1 LDNAI
6 RLRWA
11 LRDIKG
17 KRLKLTPVDPSDI
30 RVLIDMDYVEM
41 INNEPSLRP
50 QVCSRWRS
58 AIDGN
63 RRVIGPANPYA
74 PPPIADAAQSP
85 AISSK
90 LGCFSVNLNLRRRI
104 AWKRCRQ
111 SVLMRPQLDAAA
123 LNRRSPRFG
132 AADPGGE
139 GKWLGVHALEARC
152 FQPRLGPCDRPPMGF
167 GVAENC
173 QISLMRGSEMK
184 CAERSQCDGPAS

>member
-1 LDNAI
+1 MDNAI

-74 PPPIADAAQSP
+74 PPAYRGRS
-85 AISSK
+85 AIPGDF
-90 LGCFSVNLNLRRRI
+90 LETRML
-104 AWKRCRQ
+104 
-111 SVLMRPQLDAAA
+111 
-123 LNRRSPRFG
+123 FG
-132 AADPGGE
+132 
-139 GKWLGVHALEARC
+139 
-152 FQPRLGPCDRPPMGF
+152 QP
-167 GVAENC
+167 E
-173 QISLMRGSEMK
+173 S
-184 CAERSQCDGPAS
+184 